1 MVRHYSIFCSE
12 MQSWLR
18 KLGTRGTLQ
27 PRRASRRRLLLKH
40 VPLICLLFLVV
51 ATCVVPGRAQTER
64 AATVSQ
70 SGSQITVTVLQPVS
84 LSNILDELCHRTN
97 ADCSGTQHALPLT
110 VAAQEVSG
118 DWPQV
123 LSVLLSGADLN
134 YIVGMPSSSTPARL
148 TIVGLA
154 SRAVASAE
162 QERHPAQGD
171 QLMAQGENVA
181 EPPSDGLTLPNT
193 PAGTTELSA
202 EVGATTTSSNTVTP
216 ASALPSADPAQS
228 DLSGSNSS
236 GSAARVLPFP
246 DSFGNPVSANNQ
258 AAEYLPFPDADGKP
272 VPVSNQPAQYLP
284 FPDADGKPVPVSNQ
298 PVQYLPFPDSNGRP
312 IPVQPGTAH

>member
-1 MVRHYSIFCSE
+1 M
-12 MQSWLR
+12 
-18 KLGTRGTLQ
+18 
-27 PRRASRRRLLLKH
+27 KH

-51 ATCVVPGRAQTER
+51 ATCVVPGRAQTGS
-64 AATVSQ
+64 AVTVSQ

-84 LSNILDELCHRTN
+84 LSSVFDELCHRTN
-97 ADCSGTQHALPLT
+97 ADCSGLQHALPLT

>member
-1 MVRHYSIFCSE
+1 
-12 MQSWLR
+12 
-18 KLGTRGTLQ
+18 
-27 PRRASRRRLLLKH
+27 
-40 VPLICLLFLVV
+40 
-51 ATCVVPGRAQTER
+51 VVPGRAQTER

-134 YIVGMPSSSTPARL
+134 YIVGMPSSSTPAKL
-148 TIVGLA
+148 TIIGLA

-162 QERHPAQGD
+162 QGHPAQGN
-171 QLMAQGENVA
+171 QLTAQGENVA

-193 PAGTTELSA
+193 PTGTTELSA
-202 EVGATTTSSNTVTP
+202 EAGATATSSNTVTL
-216 ASALPSADPAQS
+216 ASALPSANAAQS

-246 DSFGNPVSANNQ
+246 DSFGNPVPVNNQ
-258 AAEYLPFPDADGKP
+258 AAEYLPFPDADGNP
-272 VPVSNQPAQYLP
+272 VPVSNQSAQYLP
-284 FPDADGKPVPVSNQ
+284 FPDADGKPIPVSNQ

>member
-1 MVRHYSIFCSE
+1 M
-12 MQSWLR
+12 
-18 KLGTRGTLQ
+18 
-27 PRRASRRRLLLKH
+27 
-40 VPLICLLFLVV
+40 
-51 ATCVVPGRAQTER
+51 
-64 AATVSQ
+64 
-70 SGSQITVTVLQPVS
+70 
-84 LSNILDELCHRTN
+84 
-97 ADCSGTQHALPLT
+97 
-110 VAAQEVSG
+110 AAQEVSG